1 MANKAHKFGA
11 FAGVFTPSLLT
22 ILGVIMYLR
31 LGWVIGVAGLWGT
44 LAIII
49 LAHVISLS
57 TGLSI
62 SSIATDKKIKAGGI
76 YYILSR
82 SLGLPIG
89 GSIGIT
95 LFVGTAL
102 SISLYIVGFTENF
115 LSLPAL
121 KSLFQIDM
129 VTMDHIRYVG
139 STVLVILL
147 IIALISTKFA
157 IKTQFYILG
166 AIAISLISIFLG
178 LVLNSHIDPVGT
190 ERIEPFRDFRFEEVF
205 AIFFPAVTGFT
216 AGVAMSGDLKN
227 PKRDIPR
234 GTMLAILSGLII
246 YVMIAIGFYYFVS
259 QELLLNNYNFLLTV
273 AWIPLLVIAGI
284 WGATLSSAL
293 GGILGGP
300 RIIQKIANDRIVPR
314 FLGIGQGVNNEP
326 RIALILTFIIAEMGI
341 LIGDLNIIARVVT
354 MFYLTAYGF
363 INLAFALEKWASIDF
378 RPSFRISMWNGVVGF
393 VVCFAIMFKLDTVA
407 MLAAMFILVMVYM
420 LISRKK
426 LNLAM
431 GDVWPSVAASLMRKM
446 LTALDKKKPTE
457 RNWTANILLF
467 SGGNTIRPHLLN
479 FSRWIVGRYGMVSNF
494 HLVEN
499 KTSKVL
505 FPKSEQ
511 SFEDNHLAEEEGI
524 FSRRQDCRNV
534 YEGIESISA
543 TYGFSGVEPNTV
555 MLGWGR
561 QTEDPVR
568 FARMLKYLTALNL
581 NLVLLDYNQEKGF
594 GQYKHIDIWW
604 RGGSNNG
611 NLVLALIK
619 FIRTSYEWRNAKTR
633 LLIVNPVDSKKKKI
647 EKQANNVLD
656 HMRIDAEVLVLNN
669 QRENMFIHDLIM
681 KHSSNAD
688 LTFLGIPEI
697 VEGQENDFIFRTD
710 ILIKNLGTVAL
721 VKASSFFS
729 VLRIGE

>member
-273 AWIPLLVIAGI
+273 AWIPFLVIAGI